1 MASELTEYTDT
12 DAVRGALA
20 LDADEIPDEMLVNQG
35 LEQALLADLDDW
47 LPTHADIWED
57 GFANDAE
64 AVEIQ
69 RQRFLQLYS
78 MWYCAARLAETYP
91 SWPQQMTDGKME
103 IRRFQNLDFEK
114 MIERARGY
122 AEKYKRAMQ
131 ITFGEATSAVSSTVK
146 IFGAARADYDPVLG
160 GADTR

>member
-1 MASELTEYTDT
+1 MATELTEYTDT

-20 LDADEIPDEMLVNQG
+20 LDADEIPDEMLINQN
-35 LEQALLADLDDW
+35 LEQMLLADLDDW
-47 LPTHADIWED
+47 LPTHEDVWND

-64 AVEIQ
+64 PIEIQ

-78 MWYCAARLAETYP
+78 MWFCAARLAETYP

-103 IRRFQNLDFEK
+103 IRRFQQLDFEK
-114 MIERARGY
+114 MVDRARGY
-122 AEKYKRAMQ
+122 ADKYKRAMQ
-131 ITFGEATSAVSSTVK
+131 ITFGEATAAVTNT
-146 IFGAARADYDPVLG
+146 ITMFGAARADYDPVAG